1 MGSTLNLK
9 KVCEYCNTKFTAMK
23 STTRFCSNRCSS
35 RAYKHNVKQLKTQLA
50 ESKSIQRVETASP
63 ALSVIQLKQFLDI
76 NETSILLKCSASTL
90 RKLISKGVIKTV
102 NIGRKHIIR
111 RTDIE
116 ILFDNSTKN

>member
-9 KVCEYCNTKFTAMK
+9 KICEHCNTKFTAMK
-23 STTRFCSNRCSS
+23 STTRFCSNSCSS
-35 RAYKHNVKQLKTQLA
+35 KAYKHNVKQLKTQLA
-50 ESKSIQRVETASP
+50 ESKTIQKVETASP
-63 ALSVIQLKQFLDI
+63 ELSVIQLKQFLDI
-76 NETSILLKCSASTL
+76 NETSILLKCSESTL

-116 ILFDNSTKN
+116 NLFDNSIKN